1 MNAISS
7 HSINDGSQIQDPSMD
22 TSPFTSIF
30 SSSGNVG
37 ALRKLFIASKEEQS
51 LKQANFPNISFWKQ
65 GDWSKVKKELGV
77 TSINTVSGPRG
88 KEHLLKGEN
97 MMFQFIQFANGDVI
111 SADRVTDYCKTCHA
125 IWHELVKQSN
135 VPHTWGIASIAAR
148 DTYRSEMEA
157 HYPELQLCARHWKVD
172 QIAMQTYSDWHHSWV
187 RECQE
192 NTAPVQSSGNKQRVP
207 AKAKSLA
214 NAAASTEDII
224 TDHAPRSSLD
234 TQNGSAAN
242 SGLVSD
248 TLPDENSELPLRT
261 FRVTV
266 ICFYAPQHD

>member
-1 MNAISS
+1 
-7 HSINDGSQIQDPSMD
+7 
-22 TSPFTSIF
+22 
-30 SSSGNVG
+30 
-37 ALRKLFIASKEEQS
+37 
-51 LKQANFPNISFWKQ
+51 
-65 GDWSKVKKELGV
+65 
-77 TSINTVSGPRG
+77 
-88 KEHLLKGEN
+88 
-97 MMFQFIQFANGDVI
+97 MFRFIQFANGDVI
-111 SADRVTDYCKTCHA
+111 SVDRVTDYCKTCRA
-125 IWHELVKQSN
+125 IWHELVKQDN

-148 DTYRSEMEA
+148 DAYRSEMEA
-157 HYPELQLCARHWKVD
+157 RYPELQLCARHWKVD
-172 QIAMQTYSDWHHSWV
+172 QIVMQTYSDWHRSWIW
-187 RECQE
+187 EHQE